1 MEQQNQNV
9 QIDEGIS
16 LLDIIRL
23 LLGKL
28 KLLVI
33 VVLIGGILGGAFA
46 IWRTIDVNYFGTK
59 VEFYVNPE
67 KPEEST
73 STSSGAGAGGS
84 QYGVYGAY
92 GRHVMD
98 NMVKLLSSDSFAEK
112 LLLNGS
118 YLPELQANEET
129 KWFADDEYDENGIL
143 LNDALA
149 QAIAEAQPYISDVE
163 DAQEAY
169 NKALSDKVAVVKTYN
184 KAETDLNSLWRTL
197 FQKGE
202 IITNSVTFTELK
214 YKELANPPAVLQDAY
229 AAYAEA
235 QNNVTQKTTDVLNA
249 ETVWVTMKNLA
260 FQGEDSPVETALNI
274 WRQSSVYEE
283 LLSFYKESIT
293 YSYLSDDEDYENA
306 NNLARSFI
314 YVKISVQSADVEEGT
329 AIGTMLLERVK
340 TVVPQYVEQ
349 NMTVPDGYSGTNCQR
364 ITRTDNI
371 GLTNPHYT
379 TKQAIKY
386 GILMAA
392 AAFIIT
398 SVIIVF
404 LDKSDKRLRDTEIIT
419 KKFNVP
425 VLGIV
430 PSIEELTEDSLAK
443 KAAKNSNKEAK

>member
-404 LDKSDKRLRDTEIIT
+404 LDKSDKRLRDTDIIVR
-419 KKFNVP
+419 KFNVP
-425 VLGIV
+425 LLGIV
-430 PSIEELTEDSLAK
+430 PTIEELKVQTTAK
-443 KAAKNSNKEAK
+443 KKADKTSEVK